1 MHKTILVG
9 YRLARPTMNHSGT
22 FLTPRTPE
30 EVFDLLANPEQ
41 FAPLLPDYDS
51 MAMEDPT
58 HFSLRIVIAFGEM
71 SGHAILAMEL
81 VEAEGPARVGYRG
94 LGIVAGSPLNLTLR
108 FRISPTN
115 DLTEVS
121 WQGEFT
127 LDGMLAFIAGSLIEP
142 MAHKHF
148 EVMAKRLSERLNSLK
163 LTAEV
168 LPPPELG

>member
-1 MHKTILVG
+1 
-9 YRLARPTMNHSGT
+9 MNHSGT

-41 FAPLLPDYDS
+41 FAPLLPDYES

-71 SGHAILAMEL
+71 SGHANLAMEL
-81 VEAEGPARVGYRG
+81 VEAEGPATVGYRG
-94 LGIVAGSPLNLTLR
+94 LGIVAGSPLNLMLR
-108 FRISPTN
+108 FRVSRTN
-115 DLTEVS
+115 DLTEVR

-142 MAHKHF
+142 MGRKHF
-148 EVMAKRLSERLNSLK
+148 EMMAERLSERLNSVK
-163 LTAEV
+163 LTAE
-168 LPPPELG
+168 ECRHRN